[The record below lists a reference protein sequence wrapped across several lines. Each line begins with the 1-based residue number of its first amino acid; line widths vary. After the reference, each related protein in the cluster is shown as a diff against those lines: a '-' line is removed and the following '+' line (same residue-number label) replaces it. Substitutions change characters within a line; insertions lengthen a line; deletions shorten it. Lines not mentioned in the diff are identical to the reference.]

1 MEMLTI
7 KAYAKVNF
15 SIDILGI
22 RPDGYHEV
30 AMIMQ
35 TIPLADVITI
45 TAEPR
50 GPDSAGP
57 EEESAIVI
65 RTTSEA
71 LPEDARNLA
80 YRAARAVL
88 RSAPGFRDRLIIHI
102 RKESPMGGGLG
113 GGSADAAAVINGLNQ
128 LLSLGLSDGQLCE
141 IAAGIGS
148 DVPFLLHKGAAF
160 AQGRGTEL
168 TPLPELNQGWL
179 LLVNPGFS
187 VSTAEVYRSF
197 DTMEIPGEAHPDSR
211 LLKEALRQKN
221 VGAFC
226 ENMKNVLEYPAFA
239 LRPELAVL
247 KKEIRSSGAAAAC
260 MSGSG
265 ATVFG
270 WYSQIRTARKALKYF
285 SGKGF
290 YAVLLDLAGFA
301 FA

>member
-80 YRAARAVL
+80 YRAAAHRA
-88 RSAPGFRDRLIIHI
+88 S
-102 RKESPMGGGLG
+102 E
-113 GGSADAAAVINGLNQ
+113 
-128 LLSLGLSDGQLCE
+128 
-141 IAAGIGS
+141 IGS
-148 DVPFLLHKGAAF
+148 SSIS
-160 AQGRGTEL
+160 GR
-168 TPLPELNQGWL
+168 
-179 LLVNPGFS
+179 
-187 VSTAEVYRSF
+187 RSLS
-197 DTMEIPGEAHPDSR
+197 EADW
-211 LLKEALRQKN
+211 
-221 VGAFC
+221 
-226 ENMKNVLEYPAFA
+226 
-239 LRPELAVL
+239 
-247 KKEIRSSGAAAAC
+247 GAAAR
-260 MSGSG
+260 MRLRSS
-265 ATVFG
+265 T
-270 WYSQIRTARKALKYF
+270 
-285 SGKGF
+285 
-290 YAVLLDLAGFA
+290 D
-301 FA
+301 

>member
-102 RKESPMGGGLG
+102 RKE
-113 GGSADAAAVINGLNQ
+113 
-128 LLSLGLSDGQLCE
+128 
-141 IAAGIGS
+141 
-148 DVPFLLHKGAAF
+148 
-160 AQGRGTEL
+160 
-168 TPLPELNQGWL
+168 
-179 LLVNPGFS
+179 
-187 VSTAEVYRSF
+187 
-197 DTMEIPGEAHPDSR
+197 
-211 LLKEALRQKN
+211 
-221 VGAFC
+221 
-226 ENMKNVLEYPAFA
+226 
-239 LRPELAVL
+239 
-247 KKEIRSSGAAAAC
+247 
-260 MSGSG
+260 
-265 ATVFG
+265 
-270 WYSQIRTARKALKYF
+270 IRTVKIRNG
-285 SGKGF
+285 SI
-290 YAVLLDLAGFA
+290 
-301 FA
+301 